1 MLSIESFYNFFFIS
15 LDKQKQKTKNGF
27 MNDSLGNL
35 SRGVKFGTFT
45 FFGTLIYE
53 PQFRL
58 SCRVIFSTFYNQLGV
73 STPRGHKM
81 FQLLLTL
88 VCQKTS
94 SKNPC
99 PRFFITFLLLRYWPI
114 FHFCFL

>member
-1 MLSIESFYNFFFIS
+1 
-15 LDKQKQKTKNGF
+15 

-58 SCRVIFSTFYNQLGV
+58 SCEVTFSTFCNQLGGFHSKRPQNV
-73 STPRGHKM
+73 SVT
-81 FQLLLTL
+81 FDFSL
-88 VCQKTS
+88 
-94 SKNPC
+94 SKNK
-99 PRFFITFLLLRYWPI
+99 
-114 FHFCFL
+114 